1 MPVYKAPL
9 RDMKFLLNEVFDYP
23 GHYATLASGENA
35 TPDIVDAILSECAKF
50 CEEVLSPL
58 YLSGDE
64 EGCKLENGEVTTP
77 AGYREAYQQY
87 AMGGWQGLSAPE
99 EYGGQGL
106 PASMGL
112 LKQEM
117 ILLFVLME

>member
-23 GHYATLASGENA
+23 GHYATLTSSENA
-35 TPDIVDAILSECAKF
+35 SPDIVDAILGECGKF

-64 EGCKLENGEVTTP
+64 EGCKLDNGEVTTP
-77 AGYREAYQQY
+77 AGYRDAYQQY
-87 AMGGWQGLSAPE
+87 DDVGDE
-99 EYGGQGL
+99 
-106 PASMGL
+106 
-112 LKQEM
+112 
-117 ILLFVLME
+117 